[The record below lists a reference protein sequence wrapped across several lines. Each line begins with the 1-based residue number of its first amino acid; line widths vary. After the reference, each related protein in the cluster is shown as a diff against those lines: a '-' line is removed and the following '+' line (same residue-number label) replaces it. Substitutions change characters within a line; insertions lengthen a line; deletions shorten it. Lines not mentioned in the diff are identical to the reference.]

1 MWAQAHE
8 NRRRSRKNPCEKSRY
23 GSSFSRVAATS
34 QPPAVVLQGA
44 AAACESALRSLARG
58 IMETVKTGKEAIN
71 SVSPVL
77 VSAWPHILAALT

>member
-1 MWAQAHE
+1 MVA
-8 NRRRSRKNPCEKSRY
+8 RSPLWLRPLSHRLLSCR
-23 GSSFSRVAATS
+23 
-34 QPPAVVLQGA
+34 GA